1 MTDTDERMIREIA
14 RLCSLPESRVE
25 RTVTLLQGG
34 ATIPFITRYRKEA
47 TGGLDEVQVGA
58 VRDQLERLN
67 ALEACKRTVRSAIE
81 AAGKMTG
88 ALSAQ
93 LDDCWERRQ
102 IGRPLSAL
110 QAQAAYPGRGGPR
123 KRVGAVGCAADASGR
138 QPARAAGRPFRPGRG
153 RRPGTSARR
162 SLRHRGRVGRGKRRP
177 GSTDCP

>member
-67 ALEACKRTVRSAIE
+67 ALEARKRTVRSAIE
-81 AAGKMTG
+81 AACLM
-88 ALSAQ
+88 
-93 LDDCWERRQ
+93 
-102 IGRPLSAL
+102 
-110 QAQAAYPGRGGPR
+110 R
-123 KRVGAVGCAADASGR
+123 KRGCTMFLLVSTPQKSLAFFHLMMR
-138 QPARAAGRPFRPGRG
+138 RYYVLCQKMKRATCLHIAIIIQFP
-153 RRPGTSARR
+153 
-162 SLRHRGRVGRGKRRP
+162 
-177 GSTDCP
+177 

>member
-67 ALEACKRTVRSAIE
+67 ALEARKRTVRSAIE
-81 AAGKMTG
+81 AAKRYSVVPDHTVATATSGPD
-88 ALSAQ
+88 AL
-93 LDDCWERRQ
+93 
-102 IGRPLSAL
+102 
-110 QAQAAYPGRGGPR
+110 
-123 KRVGAVGCAADASGR
+123 
-138 QPARAAGRPFRPGRG
+138 
-153 RRPGTSARR
+153 TSR
-162 SLRHRGRVGRGKRRP
+162 LP
-177 GSTDCP
+177 